1 MNGSFSRGS
10 LWFNLVTGGQTQH
23 TSSGGTKMAG
33 KWDYSLALPS
43 NGEQGNFP
51 IPAPAAQKESSS
63 RRSLRSTFGGGRT
76 EQRLTG
82 STDTAEMLPHGD
94 LGGNEPR
101 FPPVFTADPQFKSL
115 PAPLTQPD

>member
-43 NGEQGNFP
+43 NRARQLSHP
-51 IPAPAAQKESSS
+51 CSSS
-63 RRSLRSTFGGGRT
+63 PKGVELSEKLEEHVWWRKN
-76 EQRLTG
+76 Q
-82 STDTAEMLPHGD
+82 AEADWQHGHC
-94 LGGNEPR
+94 
-101 FPPVFTADPQFKSL
+101 
-115 PAPLTQPD
+115 